1 MNLAVVGTG
10 YVGLVTGTCL
20 AEMGNQVVCIDTDA
34 AKVAQLQAGQVPIYE
49 PGLNELVESNV
60 SEGRLTFTTDARQGI
75 ADSQIVMIA
84 VGTPP
89 QEDGSADL
97 SAVFAVARMVAEVA
111 QGKRVLV
118 TKSTVPVGTCESLQ
132 KQLDEMGRPDIVVV
146 SNPEFLKQ
154 GDAVNDFL
162 KPERVVIGA
171 DDPEASQLMQELY
184 APFLRTGNRMIV
196 MDIASAEMTK
206 YVANAFLA
214 TKISFINEMSRLCQR
229 VGADVELV
237 RAGIATDSR
246 IGDKFLFPG
255 LGFGGS
261 CFPKDVKALIQT
273 GQQFGCDMDILS
285 SVVRVNEQQRT
296 FFFDRVLNYYGGQL
310 QGKKLA
316 IWGLAF
322 KPRTD
327 DTREAPA
334 LSLIE
339 WILERGGSVQAFDPK
354 AMPKVKQE
362 LGNRIRY
369 CDLAYDA
376 LEGADGLIIATEW
389 NEFRRPDFD
398 RMRRLL
404 NHPVIFDGRNLYSP
418 DRMAQRGFE
427 YYCVG
432 RPDPVLAEKPVAE
445 VAAGVSQVVN

>member
-20 AEMGNQVVCIDTDA
+20 AEMGNQVICIDTDA
-34 AKVAQLQAGQVPIYE
+34 AKVSQLRAGQVPIYE
-49 PGLNELVESNV
+49 PGLSELIEANV
-60 SEGRLTFTTDARQGI
+60 SEGRLSFTTDARAGI
-75 ADSQIVMIA
+75 AGSQIVMIA

-89 QEDGSADL
+89 KPDGSADL
-97 SAVFAVARMVAEVA
+97 SAVFAVARLVGEVAE
-111 QGKRVLV
+111 GGRVLV
-118 TKSTVPVGTCESLQ
+118 TKSTVPVGTCQAVQAELNA
-132 KQLDEMGRPDIVVV
+132 MGRKDIVVV

-171 DDPEASQLMQELY
+171 DDAEASLLMQELY

-214 TKISFINEMSRLCQR
+214 TKISFINEMSELCQR

-273 GQQFGCDMDILS
+273 GQQFGCEMSILS
-285 SVVRVNEQQRT
+285 SVCQVNENQRLG
-296 FFFDRVLNYYGGQL
+296 FFKRLVDHFGGQMK
-310 QGKKLA
+310 GRRFGM
-316 IWGLAF
+316 WGLAF

-334 LSLIE
+334 LSLIQ
-339 WILERGGSVQAFDPK
+339 WVLEKGGLVQVFDPK

-362 LGNRIRY
+362 FGDKIRY
-369 CDLAYDA
+369 CESAYEA
-376 LEGADGLIIATEW
+376 LEGVDALIIATEW
-389 NEFRRPDFD
+389 NEFRRPDFE
-398 RMRRLL
+398 RMKKLMT
-404 NHPVIFDGRNLYSP
+404 HPLIFDGRNLFSP
-418 DRMAQRGFE
+418 DRMAQRGFL

-432 RPDPVLAEKPVAE
+432 RPDPAVVR
-445 VAAGVSQVVN
+445 AAH

>member
-1 MNLAVVGTG
+1 MNLAIVGTG

-34 AKVAQLQAGQVPIYE
+34 DKVDRLRRGEVPIYE
-49 PGLNELVESNV
+49 PGLSELVEANV
-60 SEGRLTFTTDARQGI
+60 REGRLSFTTDLAEGVTE
-75 ADSQIVMIA
+75 SQIVMIA

-89 QEDGSADL
+89 QPDGSADL
-97 SAVFAVARMVAEVA
+97 SAVFAVAKTVARVA
-111 QGKRVLV
+111 KGKRVLV
-118 TKSTVPVGTCESLQ
+118 TKSTVPVGTCQMIQRELNQ
-132 KQLDEMGRPDIVVV
+132 MGRGDITVV

-171 DDPEASQLMQELY
+171 DEPEASQLMQELY

-214 TKISFINEMSRLCQR
+214 TKISFINEMSGLCQR
-229 VGADVELV
+229 VGADIELV
-237 RAGIATDSR
+237 RAGISTDSR
-246 IGDKFLFPG
+246 IGEKFLFPG

-273 GQQFGCDMDILS
+273 GQQQGCEMSILS
-285 SVVRVNEQQRT
+285 SVIKVNEQQRLT
-296 FFFDRVLNYYGGQL
+296 FFERILEHFGGQL
-310 QGKKLA
+310 KGRIFAL
-316 IWGLAF
+316 WGLAF

-334 LSLIE
+334 LSLIQE
-339 WILERGGSVQAFDPK
+339 ILTRGGEVQAFDPK
-354 AMPKVKQE
+354 AMPKVKLE
-362 LGNRIRY
+362 FGDKIRY
-369 CDLAYDA
+369 CNLAYDA
-376 LEGADGLIIATEW
+376 LKGADCLIIATEW
-389 NEFRRPDFD
+389 NEFRRPDFE
-398 RMRRLL
+398 RMRSVLSR
-404 NHPVIFDGRNLYSP
+404 PVIFDGRNLFSP
-418 DRMAQRGFE
+418 ERMAQRGFE

-432 RPDPVLAEKPVAE
+432 RPDAVPSSLLT
-445 VAAGVSQVVN
+445 

>member
-1 MNLAVVGTG
+1 MKLAVVGTG

-20 AEMGNQVVCIDTDA
+20 AEMGNQVVCIDTDES
-34 AKVAQLQAGQVPIYE
+34 KVAQLRAGKVPIYE
-49 PGLNELVESNV
+49 PGLNELIDSNV
-60 SEGRLTFTTDARQGI
+60 VEGRLTFTTDARQGI
-75 ADSQIVMIA
+75 AESQIVMIA

-89 QEDGSADL
+89 KQDGSADL
-97 SAVFAVARMVAEVA
+97 SAVYAVARMVGEVA

-118 TKSTVPVGTCESLQ
+118 TKSTVPVGTCQEIQS
-132 KQLDEMGRPDIVVV
+132 QLNQMGRSDITVV

-171 DDPEASQLMQELY
+171 DNPEASQLMQELY
-184 APFLRTGNRMIV
+184 APFLRTGNRLIV
-196 MDIASAEMTK
+196 MDVASAEMTK

-214 TKISFINEMSRLCQR
+214 TKISFINEMSKLCQE
-229 VGADVELV
+229 VGADIELV
-237 RAGIATDSR
+237 RAGISTDSR

-273 GQQFGCDMDILS
+273 GQRFGCQMKILE
-285 SVVRVNEQQRT
+285 SVNQVNDSQRRS
-296 FFFDRVLNYYGGQL
+296 FFERLLAYFGGDL
-310 QGKKLA
+310 TGKTLA
-316 IWGLAF
+316 FWGLAF

-334 LSLIE
+334 LSLIQ
-339 WILERGGSVQAFDPK
+339 WVLEKGGKVRAFDPK

-362 LGNRIRY
+362 LGDQIEF
-369 CDLAYDA
+369 CDLSYDA
-376 LEGADGLIIATEW
+376 LEGADCLVIATEW

-398 RMRRLL
+398 RVRRLL
-404 NHPVIFDGRNLYSP
+404 KRPVIFDGRNLFSP
-418 DRMAQRGFE
+418 ERMGQRGFE
-427 YYCVG
+427 YYCLG
-432 RPDPVLAEKPVAE
+432 RPD
-445 VAAGVSQVVN
+445 GVPQPAPLS

>member
-1 MNLAVVGTG
+1 MRLAIVGTG

-20 AEMGNQVVCIDTDA
+20 AEMGNTVVCIDTDS
-34 AKVAQLQAGQVPIYE
+34 AKVSQLQSGIIPIYE
-49 PGLNELVESNV
+49 PGLKELIESNV
-60 SEGRLTFTTDARQGI
+60 SEGRLFFTTDAREGI
-75 ADSQIVMIA
+75 ADSSIVMIA

-89 QEDGSADL
+89 KEDGSANLD
-97 SAVFAVARMVAEVA
+97 AVFAVAQMVAKTAV
-111 QGKRVLV
+111 GKRVLV
-118 TKSTVPVGTCESLQ
+118 TKSTVPVGTCQELQ
-132 KQLDEMGRPDIVVV
+132 SKLDQMGRQDIIVV

-171 DDPEASQLMQELY
+171 DNPEASQLMQELY
-184 APFLRTGNRMIV
+184 APFLRTGNRLIV

-206 YVANAFLA
+206 YAANAFLA
-214 TKISFINEMSRLCQR
+214 TKISFINEMSRLCER
-229 VGADVELV
+229 IGADVELV

-261 CFPKDVKALIQT
+261 CFPKDVSALIQT
-273 GQQFGCDMDILS
+273 GQSVGCPMKILS
-285 SVVRVNEQQRT
+285 SVYAVNEQQRDL
-296 FFFDRVLNYYGGQL
+296 FFDRVMQRFD
-310 QGKKLA
+310 GKLADRRFA

-327 DTREAPA
+327 DTRDAPA
-334 LSLIE
+334 LTLIRK
-339 WILERGGSVQAFDPK
+339 ILQNGGSVQAFDPK

-362 LGNRIRY
+362 FGESIKY
-369 CDLAYDA
+369 CDTAYTA
-376 LEGADGLIIATEW
+376 LKGADALIIATEW

-398 RMRRLL
+398 KIRTELANPL
-404 NHPVIFDGRNLYSP
+404 IFDGRNLFSP
-418 DRMAQRGFE
+418 ERMAARGFE

-432 RPDPVLAEKPVAE
+432 RGLAQQPVKV
-445 VAAGVSQVVN
+445 

>member
-1 MNLAVVGTG
+1 MNLAVMGTG

-20 AEMGNQVVCIDTDA
+20 AEMGNQVTCIDTDS
-34 AKVAQLQAGQVPIYE
+34 AKIEQLRKGVIPIYE
-49 PGLNELVESNV
+49 PGLTELIETNV
-60 SEGRLTFTTDARQGI
+60 LEGRLAFTTDARQGI
-75 ADSQIVMIA
+75 AESQIVMIA

-89 QEDGSADL
+89 LPDGSADL
-97 SAVFAVARMVAEVA
+97 SAVFAVARMVGETAE
-111 QGKRVLV
+111 GKRVLV
-118 TKSTVPVGTCESLQ
+118 TKSTVPVGTCEAVQAL
-132 KQLDEMGRPDIVVV
+132 LVEMGRKDIVVV

-171 DDPEASQLMQELY
+171 DDQEASQLMQELY
-184 APFLRTGNRMIV
+184 APFLRTGNRLIV

-214 TKISFINEMSRLCQR
+214 TKISFINEMSRLCQK

-273 GQQFGCDMDILS
+273 GQQFGCSMSILS
-285 SVVRVNEQQRT
+285 SVNQVNDEQRSV
-296 FFFDRVLNYYGGQL
+296 FFERFLGHFGGQIK
-310 QGKKLA
+310 GKKVGL
-316 IWGLAF
+316 WGLAF

-334 LSLIE
+334 LSLIR
-339 WILERGGSVQAFDPK
+339 WILEKGGMVQGFDPK

-362 LGNRIRY
+362 LGDQIRY
-369 CDLAYDA
+369 CESAYDA
-376 LEGADGLIIATEW
+376 LEGVDALIIATEW

-398 RMRRLL
+398 RMRKLMV
-404 NHPVIFDGRNLYSP
+404 HPVVFDGRNLFSP
-418 DRMAQRGFE
+418 DRMAQRGFV

-432 RPDPVLAEKPVAE
+432 RPDPVVPKAVH
-445 VAAGVSQVVN
+445 